1 VLDECL
7 DASHWE
13 WAGSFITYKIP
24 TSEPAFEGRFLIRWR
39 NAHSSA
45 THVGVGA
52 FIIAR
57 SLVDATVDVS
67 SLTVTAA
74 GSDAVRA
81 PLASLLLGVVM
92 FILGFASYGWWGS
105 RRYFCWRSD
114 HSLME
119 LHVLLLILNF
129 YIIAT
134 GGAPDLG
141 GEKNLVGT
149 CCVIWLFRAYSMGKA
164 RLLYCCVLAYIAIS
178 QAMRKAG
185 GNGSVAL
192 SWVGFPLSILSFV
205 PKVLDVTGQWIWGT
219 ALFHVLVAIGFGLLW
234 SWAQTLPEAV

>member
-1 VLDECL
+1 MLASRRNVEIPSVASDLPKADCLNLKGAPTPTWVADECAL
-7 DASHWE
+7 RH
-13 WAGSFITYKIP
+13 
-24 TSEPAFEGRFLIRWR
+24 LIKKRPS
-39 NAHSSA
+39 N
-45 THVGVGA
+45 
-52 FIIAR
+52 
-57 SLVDATVDVS
+57 
-67 SLTVTAA
+67 A
-74 GSDAVRA
+74 GSDV
-81 PLASLLLGVVM
+81 G
-92 FILGFASYGWWGS
+92 IL
-105 RRYFCWRSD
+105 RYFCWRSD

-219 ALFHVLVAIGFGLLW
+219 ALFHVLV
-234 SWAQTLPEAV
+234 